1 MLVPFALS
9 QWFWC
14 CCLAATPEFRR
25 KLGPALATL
34 EIFPW
39 LVAVLSHELLVP
51 LVTYTEQPVRGNDR
65 TMRPV
70 AKKLLDLPQIS
81 ARQSP
86 VIRIEHT
93 KIENAVT
100 LDAPRVI
107 DVTLGV
113 TQRER
118 ARRLEERLATM
129 KSRITRSRDGTPT
142 RLRSVHVDHMIE

>member
-1 MLVPFALS
+1 
-9 QWFWC
+9 
-14 CCLAATPEFRR
+14 
-25 KLGPALATL
+25 
-34 EIFPW
+34 
-39 LVAVLSHELLVP
+39 
-51 LVTYTEQPVRGNDR
+51 
-65 TMRPV
+65 MRPV